1 MPFLGSWVIIED
13 EAGEFALIIS
23 NQPKIFS
30 RAIYGMDSDKNGTL
44 VYITG

>member
-13 EAGEFALIIS
+13 ETGEFVLTLS
-23 NQPKIFS
+23 NQPNIFS

-44 VYITG
+44 LYITG